1 VQRESTSGDQVF
13 FLNSGRQK
21 FTAVLEHPQAVAGWE
36 DLREGAL
43 LKLTGVCEIQWNQR
57 SVPPSP
63 EAFRLLLR
71 TPADVQVIRRA
82 PWWTLARAMRM
93 LGGLLAL
100 VLLAA
105 VWVTALRRRV
115 QIQTSLLRKQME
127 AAGGARGP
135 VAAIA
140 ETGKRGSI
148 GRRHRS

>member
-1 VQRESTSGDQVF
+1 MD
-13 FLNSGRQK
+13 SGRQK
-21 FTAVLEHPQAVAGWE
+21 FTAVLEHPQAVPGWD

-43 LKLTGVCEIQWNQR
+43 LKLSGVCEIQWNQR

-71 TPADVQVIRRA
+71 TPADVQIIRHA
-82 PWWTLARAMRM
+82 PWWTLARAMKI
-93 LGGLLAL
+93 LGGLLTL

-115 QIQTSLLRKQME
+115 SNSNLSIAK
-127 AAGGARGP
+127 ANGASGDARSP

-140 ETGKRGSI
+140 ETRKRGPV
-148 GRRHRS
+148 GRRHCP